1 MQRFSIS
8 FTLGKSSVAHQ
19 TNIAHSNREFIA
31 RNVDQARTH
40 QNVLYQRQD
49 VEDAYHKL
57 FDAAVKEYNE
67 KQKRADRKI
76 KDYYAHVMDGKREEA
91 YYEAIVQFGDS
102 KTAPCGSQTGLIAQQ
117 MLDEYVHSFQKRNP
131 HLYVFNAV
139 MHLDETSPH
148 LHIHFIPFY
157 TTPRKNG
164 LHVGVSMRQALIE
177 QGFSSKGAQGNQLVA
192 WEESERNYMEK
203 ILHQHGFERDDKNA
217 KYAHMTVE
225 EYKLEQDA
233 KKKIAELREQGHI
246 SDHDLSRVRTQQLF
260 AKLAAVE
267 QNNVR
272 LENEKH
278 SPYKSFYYSSPEQ
291 HSFMISAMEKEGIP
305 YRETDNGF
313 EAQACYADAIRKI
326 EKQYKPQHIS
336 YREVLRDDVDRLLM
350 QSKTLEE
357 LLERL
362 QRCGYSVRRGKYLA
376 VKPKAAENFIRL
388 KSLGEFYSEF
398 ALKNRLRAKAKFE
411 HDLDARIQ
419 SQPDRLAPGTVVL
432 RTMQFYIV
440 TYSGGALP
448 MRRSNAK
455 KPYAWTNDAALDRL
469 LALNK
474 KISAGA
480 TLDSLRSDFAAQE
493 QKVSGLDAAM
503 QEQKAALRS
512 YLELKE
518 KIGVVFEGKPSSIF
532 SPEQARS
539 DLRRIPNIAEDNY
552 RNIDKLL
559 DSETEHL
566 RKLERDL
573 AAETEKLR
581 SASELV
587 TAMEQALGGTFV
599 QELVAEEQK
608 RRMMALLPN
617 GMKTVE

>member
-1 MQRFSIS
+1 MPKKMSIS
-8 FTLGKSSVAHQ
+8 FTLGKASVQHE
-19 TNIAHSNREFIA
+19 TNIPHANREFIA
-31 RNVDQARTH
+31 RNVDGSRTH
-40 QNVLYQRQD
+40 LNVTYVRQD
-49 VEDAYHKL
+49 MEDAYHQL

-67 KQKRADRKI
+67 KHKRADRKI
-76 KDYYAHVMDGKREEA
+76 TDYFAHISDGKREEA

-117 MLDEYVHSFQKRNP
+117 MLDEYVRSFQNRNP
-131 HLYVFNAV
+131 NLHVFNAV
-139 MHLDETSPH
+139 LHLDEASPH
-148 LHIHFIPFY
+148 LHINFIPFY
-157 TTPRKNG
+157 TQARKNG
-164 LHVGVSMRQALIE
+164 LRVGVSMKQALIE
-177 QGFSSKGAQGNQLVA
+177 QGFAPQSVKANQLVA

-225 EYKLEQDA
+225 DYKLQQER
-233 KKKIAELREQGHI
+233 KKLMQMFREQQ
-246 SDHDLSRVRTQQLF
+246 SVTPEQLQQ
-260 AKLAAVE
+260 
-267 QNNVR
+267 QNVR
-272 LENEKH
+272 LLHSKITQLEQKNDQLNAEKSSPYRTFYYASPEKH
-278 SPYKSFYYSSPEQ
+278 SYMTGKLQ
-291 HSFMISAMEKEGIP
+291 ALQIP
-305 YRETDNGF
+305 FLETDNGF

-326 EKQYKPQHIS
+326 EKQYKPRRIS

-362 QRCGYSVRRGKYLA
+362 QRCGYSVKRGKYLA
-376 VKPKAAENFIRL
+376 VKPKAAENYIRL
-388 KSLGEFYSEF
+388 KSLSEFYSEF

-411 HDLDARIQ
+411 HDLDAKIQ
-419 SQPDRLAPGTVVL
+419 AQPDRQAPGTVVL
-432 RTMQFYIV
+432 RTMQFYIM
-440 TYSGGALP
+440 TYSSGALP

-455 KPYAWTNDAALDRL
+455 KPYAWTNDAALDWL

-474 KISAGA
+474 KINAGA
-480 TLDSLRSDFAAQE
+480 TLDSLRQEFAAQE
-493 QKVSGLDAAM
+493 QKVSGLDAAV

-539 DLRRIPNIAEDNY
+539 DLRRIPNITENNF

-573 AAETEKLR
+573 ATETETLR
-581 SASELV
+581 TASELV
-587 TAMEQALGGTFV
+587 TAMEQVIGGTFV
-599 QELVAEEQK
+599 QELVAEDQK
-608 RRMMALLPN
+608 QRETPFLQ
-617 GMKTVE
+617 KIIS